1 MTTFDQA
8 LSSFRALL
16 EPDGIAVQPT
26 GVAAKFVGPR
36 FSEPIFAVP
45 DVHLCDG
52 KGGDIFLKGNPGK
65 AGKLA
70 ATLRAIYRY
79 RNNHTSR
86 AIQLGDWFDIWRV
99 CGKDPMN
106 MAFGAIENAAVFT
119 EILDWDSAL
128 GLPHVIG
135 NHDAAFLNAIP
146 NRRAAQ
152 PNFFRPGFWVGNNVY
167 ALHGHQTTVS
177 PPAGKTFDQV
187 VVHAA
192 TVLGQ
197 FVPGATWIQQ
207 FIDQQHVAED
217 VKQWLKETF
226 TGQHEDVD
234 ANHRAKNPTAPP
246 DPILS
251 GDFVVRE
258 NQQQLLSLVA
268 QVEAFPAS
276 NGRAADLVLVAHS
289 HVPCVS
295 WSSIGTRPVVI
306 AFAGAWTYDKAHLLI
321 AAGDTVAVFNIV

>member
-1 MTTFDQA
+1 MTTFDQV
-8 LSSFRALL
+8 LSEFGTLL
-16 EPDGIAVQPT
+16 ARDAHAVKPT
-26 GVAAKFVGPR
+26 GVEAKFTGPR
-36 FSEPIFAVP
+36 FDEPIFAVP

-52 KGGDIFLKGNPGK
+52 KGGDIFLDGKPGK

-70 ATLRAIYRY
+70 ATLRAIYDY
-79 RNNHTSR
+79 RTKQASR
-86 AIQLGDWFDIWRV
+86 AVQLGDWFDIWRV

-106 MAFGAIENAAVFT
+106 MAYGAIENAAAFT
-119 EILDWDSAL
+119 HILDCDSAL

-152 PNFFRPGFWVGNNVY
+152 PHCFRPGFWVGRNVY
-167 ALHGHQTTVS
+167 ALHGHQTTLT
-177 PPAGKTFDQV
+177 PPAGKKFDQV

-197 FVPGATWIQQ
+197 FIPGATSIQQ
-207 FIDQQHVAED
+207 FIDQQHIAAD

-234 ANHRAKNPTAPP
+234 ANHRVKNPIAPP
-246 DPILS
+246 APILS

-258 NQQQLLSLVA
+258 NQQELLSLVA
-268 QVEAFPAS
+268 AVEALPAS
-276 NGRAADLVLVAHS
+276 VGRTADLVLVAHS

-295 WSSIGTRPVVI
+295 WSQIGTRPVVL
-306 AFAGAWTYDKAHLLI
+306 ADAGAWTYDKAHVLI
-321 AAGDTVAVFNIV
+321 AAGDTVAVFHVV